1 MSNNKIVYIEDFDSK
16 FCRYTYT
23 NTGFPMPTDVP
34 SEQISIS
41 KEINIGNSMESINT
55 KKTEEKEIIT
65 EDCEKGEKLNPI
77 DAYPG
82 LIYYRNN
89 YYKDTT
95 DNKVYKCYRDNDLNP
110 GTGVK
115 LDYLPHDLVGVYFL
129 LEA

>member
-55 KKTEEKEIIT
+55 KKNRRK
-65 EDCEKGEKLNPI
+65 
-77 DAYPG
+77 
-82 LIYYRNN
+82 
-89 YYKDTT
+89 
-95 DNKVYKCYRDNDLNP
+95 RDNHGGLRK
-110 GTGVK
+110 GRK
-115 LDYLPHDLVGVYFL
+115 IESY
-129 LEA
+129 